1 MNSINKLNKINSLF
15 IVLDGIDGSGTTTHS
30 KLLYG
35 FLESMGLKVHLTKK
49 PSDSEI
55 GQLIRKNLK
64 NQNIPPTTDALMFAA
79 DRDLHY
85 RMEIKK
91 YLSKGFIVISDRYIE
106 SSIVYQSIQ
115 SDEISIDWVKIINK
129 FVGKADL
136 TIILD
141 IDPEISLARKPTSFE
156 KFENDTFLNK
166 VRNLYLERAKE
177 EGYFI
182 IDTNEII
189 EFVQQKI
196 QEIVLQKLK
205 EKRIKV

>member
-1 MNSINKLNKINSLF
+1 MPTF

-35 FLESMGLKVHLTKK
+35 FLESKGFKVHLTKE
-49 PSDSEI
+49 PSNSEV
-55 GQLIRKNLK
+55 GQLIRRNLK

-85 RMEIKK
+85 RMEIKE

-115 SDEISIDWVKIINK
+115 SDEISIDWVKTINK
-129 FVGKADL
+129 FAGKADL

-141 IDPEISLARKPTSFE
+141 IDPMISLARKSTSFE
-156 KFENDTFLNK
+156 KFENDSFLNK
-166 VRNLYLERAKE
+166 VRELYLLRAKE
-177 EGYFI
+177 QGYPI
-182 IDTNEII
+182 INTNEII

-196 QEIVLQKLK
+196 QKIVLKKLK
-205 EKRIKV
+205 EQELSE

>member
-1 MNSINKLNKINSLF
+1 MPTF

-35 FLESMGLKVHLTKK
+35 FLESKGFKVHLTKE
-49 PSDSEI
+49 PSNSEV
-55 GQLIRKNLK
+55 GQLIRRNLK

-85 RMEIKK
+85 RMEIKE

-115 SDEISIDWVKIINK
+115 SDEISIDWVKTINK
-129 FVGKADL
+129 FAGKADL

-141 IDPEISLARKPTSFE
+141 IDPMISLARKSTSFE
-156 KFENDTFLNK
+156 KFENDSFLNK
-166 VRNLYLERAKE
+166 VRELYLLRAKE
-177 EGYFI
+177 QGYPI
-182 IDTNEII
+182 INTNEII

-196 QEIVLQKLK
+196 QKIVLKKLK
-205 EKRIKV
+205 EQEIRE